1 MAAPAVAGII
11 ALWLQADPTLN
22 VDKVKTILKE
32 TALNYPGYG
41 TPGAEYTWGYGK
53 IEALGGLQYIWQ
65 HKLKVK
71 TEIATDITYTSA
83 VLHFSVTNGEGKS
96 AALYYHTT
104 PSVKEGISTQTVVCP
119 YNSTL
124 GSVTLNNLKSET
136 AYYYQAYALQDGDTV
151 WGNIMQFRTGINPL
165 TVTTEDV
172 ENITANSATLYLS
185 VENNTDARLGFYFH
199 TTYEVEKGQYITA
212 TQDKGNV
219 YKAYLRNL
227 KPDTYY
233 SCQAV
238 GVSVGDTIHGK
249 TKSFRTLKNTANET
263 IAATEALTVYPNPVP
278 ESGELIVKLPFDP
291 TDAWLNL
298 TDMTGKTL
306 KMIPASTRKIAL
318 TDLKA
323 GFYILLINQ
332 PTANGNI
339 PYQAKVIVQ

>member
-1 MAAPAVAGII
+1 
-11 ALWLQADPTLN
+11 
-22 VDKVKTILKE
+22 
-32 TALNYPGYG
+32 
-41 TPGAEYTWGYGK
+41 
-53 IEALGGLQYIWQ
+53 
-65 HKLKVK
+65 
-71 TEIATDITYTSA
+71 SA

-96 AALYYHTT
+96 AGLYYHTT

-136 AYYYQAYALQDGDTV
+136 TYYYQAYALQDGDTI
-151 WGNIMQFRTGINPL
+151 WGNVMQFRTEINPL
-165 TVTTEDV
+165 TIKTEEV

-199 TTYEVEKGQYITA
+199 TTSDVEKGQYITA

-238 GVSVGDTIHGK
+238 GVSGGDTIHGK
-249 TKSFRTLKNTANET
+249 TKSFQTLKNTANET

-278 ESGELIVKLPFDP
+278 ESGELIVELPFDP

-306 KMIPASTRKIAL
+306 KQIPVSSRKIVL

-323 GFYILLINQ
+323 GFYILQIDR
-332 PTANGNI
+332 PAANGNI
-339 PYQAKVIVQ
+339 RYQAKVIVQ